1 MEKIIMENIK
11 TITKKLFEV
20 NYEIDFE
27 DDNVYYEYLEIA
39 EKLIQDF
46 SWDSVYDVWYDYLL
60 NNCKDEDS
68 ILNFANLFWCYE
80 GYKQKIYNAVEF
92 CAFLYANIDIKK
104 RQEAGYLLEG
114 MATEIFLH
122 SGIYSQE
129 QLFDYI
135 PTNDSLVIDAINEWK
150 KKGNGLH

>member
-1 MEKIIMENIK
+1 MENIK

-80 GYKQKIYNAVEF
+80 GYEQKIYHAVEL
-92 CAFLYANIDIKK
+92 CAF
-104 RQEAGYLLEG
+104 
-114 MATEIFLH
+114 
-122 SGIYSQE
+122 
-129 QLFDYI
+129 
-135 PTNDSLVIDAINEWK
+135 
-150 KKGNGLH
+150 

>member
-11 TITKKLFEV
+11 IITKKLFEV

-27 DDNVYYEYLEIA
+27 DDNLYYEYLDIA
-39 EKLIQDF
+39 EKLIKEC
-46 SWDSVYDVWYDYLL
+46 SWESVYDVWYEYLL
-60 NNCKDEDS
+60 NNCKDEAS

-92 CAFLYANIDIKK
+92 CAFLYANINIEKHS
-104 RQEAGYLLEG
+104 EAGYLLEG
-114 MATEIFLH
+114 MTTEIFLH
-122 SGIYSQE
+122 SGVYSQE
-129 QLFDYI
+129 QLYDYI
-135 PTNDSLVIDAINEWK
+135 PTNDSLVIDAIKEWK